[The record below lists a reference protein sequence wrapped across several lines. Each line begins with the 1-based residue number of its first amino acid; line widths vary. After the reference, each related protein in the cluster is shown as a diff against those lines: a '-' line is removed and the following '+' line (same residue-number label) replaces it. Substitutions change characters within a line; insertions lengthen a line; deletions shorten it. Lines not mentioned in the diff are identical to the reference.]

1 MRDETKRSGF
11 TLIEVAL
18 MLAVLGLLLGVGV
31 SLIGP
36 LVKRSKLTETRE
48 AVKQATEALAGYAVK
63 NGYLP
68 YQETTYDPL
77 KPAQAFVL
85 AGSKGN
91 DAFGRPLHYVAA
103 PELEWDNAT
112 PLGTSPCNTAVRA
125 DVCAETETSL
135 ALTQDGVLRQNIAF
149 MIVSAGENQ
158 NIQTGTIVH
167 GLDFP
172 NVDDFPEDM
181 SRPEP
186 YDDVVTYV
194 ALDELRHLRGCQPL
208 EVLSS
213 QALPAADEGQ
223 PYTFTLQA
231 HGGVPP
237 YVWVG
242 APSGGLTLSAS
253 GTLSGVVAPGC
264 QTALALSA
272 TVCDRTGQSLSWT
285 GTLPV
290 RLKPLSITTVE
301 LPVGYENSTYQARLF
316 ADGHDPFSWSLSVVP
331 ACPLGLVCAGDVLS
345 GTPAAGSTGTYQV
358 TARVTDNCG
367 RTAVK
372 RFGLTIHPASASGGD
387 NGTGGGGGG
396 GGGTSGYALM
406 ITNQGTEKS
415 YRIGIG
421 SCVSMRTGYSASY
434 EGLPAATSVAFFSTK
449 DCKEK
454 ELILSGTLAT
464 LDMNGDLAV
473 RVECSG
479 NQTCTSS

>member
-1 MRDETKRSGF
+1 MGPKTKRSGF

-63 NGYLP
+63 HGYLP
-68 YQETTYDPL
+68 YQESTYDPS
-77 KPAQAFVL
+77 KPPQALILV
-85 AGSKGN
+85 GSKGT

-112 PLGTSPCNTAVRA
+112 PLGTSPCDTPVRA
-125 DVCAETETSL
+125 DVCAETGTSL
-135 ALTQDGVLRQNIAF
+135 SLTHDGVPRQNIAF
-149 MIVSAGENQ
+149 MVVSAGENQ
-158 NIQTGTIVH
+158 NIQTGTTVY
-167 GLDFP
+167 GFDYP
-172 NVDDFPEDM
+172 NVDDFPSDM
-181 SRPEP
+181 GRSEP
-186 YDDVVTYV
+186 YDDVVAYV
-194 ALDELRHLRGCQPL
+194 SLDELRHLRGCRPL
-208 EVLSS
+208 EVLSA

-223 PYTFTLQA
+223 AYAQTLQA
-231 HGGVPP
+231 QGGIPP
-237 YVWVG
+237 YTWVG
-242 APSGGLTLSAS
+242 TSSGGLTLSSS
-253 GTLSGVVAPGC
+253 GSLSGVVTPGC
-264 QTALALSA
+264 QTALPLTA
-272 TVCDRTGQSLSWT
+272 TVCDHTGQGLTWT

-290 RLKPLSITTVE
+290 RLKPLAIITLE
-301 LPVGYENSTYQARLF
+301 LPVGYENSSYHAGIY
-316 ADGHDPFSWSLSVVP
+316 ADGHDPFTWSLSVVP
-331 ACPLGLVCAGDVLS
+331 ECPAGLVCGGNLLS
-345 GTPAAGSTGTYQV
+345 GTPVIGTAGTYQV
-358 TARVTDNCG
+358 AATVTDGCG

-415 YRIGIG
+415 YRIGNG
-421 SCVSMRTGYSASY
+421 GCVSMRTGYSMSY
-434 EGLPAATSVAFFSTK
+434 GGLPAATTLAFYSTK
-449 DCKEK
+449 DCKAGS
-454 ELILSGTLAT
+454 ILSGTLAT
-464 LDMNGDLAV
+464 LDMNGDLSV